1 MTPRVVGLVP
11 AAALVWPGRWAGV
24 GLGGQGTPAR
34 RPWRRTEGG
43 RLQDLESLAGVA
55 DLLAMA
61 LRSGA
66 TPVAAVSVV
75 AAEAPRP
82 WQPVLE
88 EVHEELSS
96 GGVAGQVWRRHVQ
109 EHPELGAVAGAR
121 ALSEGLGV
129 APGAVDGDE
138 RPGPAGRGAGPATA
152 GGLHRGRE
160 GDDAD
165 AHAAAPGGAARRLR
179 LRPHP
184 VGGVRAQRGDDG
196 LRRARSGAHR
206 DRVGHLSLGA
216 GRGGRAHGAPVSL
229 LLVTLVVAAVAL
241 WPGHDSRV
249 RWLRREV
256 EAQGDPPVSAL
267 TVDEVADAS
276 VLLAPAL
283 QSGRGM
289 VRALEEVAGVSAA
302 GAGEDLRR
310 VAAALRWGRS
320 MSRAWSYARR
330 VWGPTATAF
339 VVADAVGAPSASVLL
354 DAAAS
359 LRDAEARRLEEA
371 GVGPR

>member
-1 MTPRVVGLVP
+1 M
-11 AAALVWPGRWAGV
+11 
-24 GLGGQGTPAR
+24 
-34 RPWRRTEGG
+34 
-43 RLQDLESLAGVA
+43 
-55 DLLAMA
+55 
-61 LRSGA
+61 
-66 TPVAAVSVV
+66 
-75 AAEAPRP
+75 
-82 WQPVLE
+82 
-88 EVHEELSS
+88 
-96 GGVAGQVWRRHVQ
+96 
-109 EHPELGAVAGAR
+109 
-121 ALSEGLGV
+121 
-129 APGAVDGDE
+129 
-138 RPGPAGRGAGPATA
+138 
-152 GGLHRGRE
+152 
-160 GDDAD
+160 
-165 AHAAAPGGAARRLR
+165 
-179 LRPHP
+179 
-184 VGGVRAQRGDDG
+184 
-196 LRRARSGAHR
+196 
-206 DRVGHLSLGA
+206 
-216 GRGGRAHGAPVSL
+216 SL

-276 VLLAPAL
+276 VLLALAL

-289 VRALEEVAGVSAA
+289 VQALEEVAGVSAA

-320 MSRAWSYARR
+320 MSQAWSYARR

-371 GVGPR
+371 GGRAAVMLVLPLGLCFLPAFIATAVVPVVAVLVGTQLG